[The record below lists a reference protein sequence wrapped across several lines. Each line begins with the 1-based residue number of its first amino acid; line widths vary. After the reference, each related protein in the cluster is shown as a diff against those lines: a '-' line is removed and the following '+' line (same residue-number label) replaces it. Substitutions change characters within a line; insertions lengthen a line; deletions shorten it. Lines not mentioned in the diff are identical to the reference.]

1 MRDAR
6 APVLDRNQ
14 PTDTSVDGTSEFDLI
29 SQSAMLEG
37 LLRVEGGSSALPFV
51 RMFYGTPSEYSWEDA
66 TGTVHTILQGE
77 GCEQV
82 MPSCHW
88 TALLSRRCR
97 SQGERW
103 RTFVRFLG

>member
-37 LLRVEGGSSALPFV
+37 LLRVEGVKFSFAFRAHVL
-51 RMFYGTPSEYSWEDA
+51 RDT
-66 TGTVHTILQGE
+66 L
-77 GCEQV
+77 
-82 MPSCHW
+82 
-88 TALLSRRCR
+88 
-97 SQGERW
+97 
-103 RTFVRFLG
+103 